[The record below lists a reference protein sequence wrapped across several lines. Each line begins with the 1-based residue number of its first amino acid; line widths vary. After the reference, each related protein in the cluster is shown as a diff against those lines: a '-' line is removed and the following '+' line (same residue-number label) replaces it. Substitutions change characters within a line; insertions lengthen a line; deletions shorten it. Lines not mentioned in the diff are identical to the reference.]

1 MSHLRTFFNL
11 NNVDCLC
18 LREQVVRLG
27 NNNIYG
33 NLETEIG
40 SIIHNPRIVFLVIE
54 DMCLGIFLNHH
65 QASQLP
71 YLANQLKVDNQMQSS
86 VEIYSNLTGQFI
98 KRTEITEAN
107 RILVSGS
114 NAGCQKITIDSKW
127 DTIAW
132 NYTKIS
138 KLPDWIN
145 YISNQGLDLESLVSS
160 SSNNYD
166 NNRKIENIDIEFV
179 SALGITVTGY
189 NSDTGSTDTH

>member
-1 MSHLRTFFNL
+1 
-11 NNVDCLC
+11 